1 MIINTTQVEMVL
13 SNKAIPAYTLE
24 SETGMSRATI
34 SKFRKNEVDF
44 EKISLKNIMAIQKWI
59 DDGNYTFSYDYSNLI
74 EELEADIS
82 EGLVKDYLFVVRG
95 KWLEAINT
103 APIIDYYYSLDDL
116 HTFSNNDTVQK
127 LKTEQ
132 VLKEMKHF
140 NQLF

>member
-59 DDGNYTFSYDYSNLI
+59 DDGNYIFSYD
-74 EELEADIS
+74 
-82 EGLVKDYLFVVRG
+82 
-95 KWLEAINT
+95 
-103 APIIDYYYSLDDL
+103 
-116 HTFSNNDTVQK
+116 
-127 LKTEQ
+127 
-132 VLKEMKHF
+132 
-140 NQLF
+140 